1 MKKIILLVLTFAY
14 LSNLYAT
21 DHMAATVAIAPDVK
35 GPVKKVTT
43 TIKLGDGKLDIL
55 YGMSKQPFPEVKYV
69 FWYDSIGRLTEETT
83 YPGGSNING
92 HVYQYH
98 NNEMGVS
105 YHYSEDGFIKGSFK
119 QLFYD
124 SLGNQISS
132 RTYKDG
138 KFFCADSTIYN
149 TQGLKIEH
157 YDTAPKTDSM
167 VLTYSYEY
175 DSIGRLIT
183 VNRKNEHI
191 YTIEYQPN
199 GNYTEHHF
207 EKIKN
212 SKPKFFQGFSDN
224 ATLTFLLTTL
234 CDFATIYGNNFCSF
248 GMKKLELGVKDN
260 FNFLGSDANFNSTFN
275 YLTSNGNGGAKYNK
289 TIKIENEVSFSIWF
303 KVNSFEY

>member
-21 DHMAATVAIAPDVK
+21 DHMAATGAIAPDVK
-35 GPVKKVTT
+35 GPVKKVTSI
-43 TIKLGDGKLDIL
+43 IKTEQDGMLYMI
-55 YGMSKQPFPEVKYV
+55 YGMSKQPFPEIKYV
-69 FWYDSIGRLTEETT
+69 FWYDSIGRLTEYAT
-83 YPGGSNING
+83 YPDPHIDG
-92 HVYQYH
+92 HVYQYY
-98 NNEMGVS
+98 NNEMAIS
-105 YHYSEDGFIKGSFK
+105 YRYNEDGFIRGSFK

-191 YTIEYQPN
+191 YTIEYHPN

-207 EKIKN
+207 VKIKN
-212 SKPKFFQGFSDN
+212 TSRKWEQKYVLDNKGQIIQIKAKDSWSKFTKYDHH
-224 ATLTFLLTTL
+224 
-234 CDFATIYGNNFCSF
+234 GNWLKSESSYNT
-248 GMKKLELGVKDN
+248 
-260 FNFLGSDANFNSTFN
+260 NSP
-275 YLTSNGNGGAKYNK
+275 LRWITSVQER
-289 TIKIENEVSFSIWF
+289 IIEYYE
-303 KVNSFEY
+303 

>member
-1 MKKIILLVLTFAY
+1 MFAY

-35 GPVKKVTT
+35 GPVKKVTSI
-43 TIKLGDGKLDIL
+43 IKTEQDGMLDMI
-55 YGMSKQPFPEVKYV
+55 YGMSKLPSPEIKYV
-69 FWYDSIGRLTEETT
+69 FWYDSIGRLTEYAT
-83 YPGGSNING
+83 YPGPHIDG
-92 HVYQYH
+92 HVYQYY
-98 NNEMGVS
+98 NNEMAIS
-105 YHYSEDGFIKGSFK
+105 YRYNEDGFIRGSFK

-138 KFFCADSTIYN
+138 KFLCADSTIYN

-157 YDTAPKTDSM
+157 YDTAFKSDSM

-191 YTIEYQPN
+191 YTIEYHPN
-199 GNYTEHHF
+199 GNYTEHHS

-212 SKPKFFQGFSDN
+212 TSRKWEQKYVLDNKGQIIQIKAKDSWSKFTKYDRH
-224 ATLTFLLTTL
+224 
-234 CDFATIYGNNFCSF
+234 GNWLKSEHSYNTNSP
-248 GMKKLELGVKDN
+248 LGWI
-260 FNFLGSDANFNSTFN
+260 
-275 YLTSNGNGGAKYNK
+275 TSVQERV
-289 TIKIENEVSFSIWF
+289 IEYYE
-303 KVNSFEY
+303 

>member
-1 MKKIILLVLTFAY
+1 MKKVIIFLLTFVCFIN
-14 LSNLYAT
+14 SYAT
-21 DHMAATVAIAPDVK
+21 DYLSITAGNSSVFK
-35 GPVKKVTT
+35 GPVKKVTSI
-43 TIKLGDGKLDIL
+43 IKTEQDGMLDMI
-55 YGMSKQPFPEVKYV
+55 YGMSKLPSPEIKYV
-69 FWYDSIGRLTEETT
+69 FWYDSIGRLTEEAT
-83 YPGGSNING
+83 YPGPHIDG

-105 YHYSEDGFIKGSFK
+105 YHYNEDGFIKGSFK

-191 YTIEYQPN
+191 FTIEYHPN
-199 GNYTEHHF
+199 GNYTEHHS

-212 SKPKFFQGFSDN
+212 
-224 ATLTFLLTTL
+224 
-234 CDFATIYGNNFCSF
+234 
-248 GMKKLELGVKDN
+248 
-260 FNFLGSDANFNSTFN
+260 
-275 YLTSNGNGGAKYNK
+275 
-289 TIKIENEVSFSIWF
+289 TIKAWEQKYVLDNKGQIIKIQAKDSWSKFTKYDHHGTWLKSEHSYNTNSPLGWITSVQERIIEYYE
-303 KVNSFEY
+303 

>member
-35 GPVKKVTT
+35 GPVKKVTSI
-43 TIKLGDGKLDIL
+43 IKTEQDGVLDMM
-55 YGMSKQPFPEVKYV
+55 YGMSKLPSPEIKYV
-69 FWYDSIGRLTEETT
+69 FWYDSIGRLTEHAT
-83 YPGGSNING
+83 YPGPHIDG
-92 HVYQYH
+92 HVYQYY
-98 NNEMGVS
+98 NNEMAIS
-105 YHYSEDGFIKGSFK
+105 YRYNEDGFIKGSFK

-138 KFFCADSTIYN
+138 KLFCADSTIYN

-191 YTIEYQPN
+191 YTIEYHPN

-212 SKPKFFQGFSDN
+212 TSRKWEQKYILDNKGQIIQIKAKDSWSKFTKYDHH
-224 ATLTFLLTTL
+224 
-234 CDFATIYGNNFCSF
+234 GNWLKS
-248 GMKKLELGVKDN
+248 E
-260 FNFLGSDANFNSTFN
+260 GSYNTNSP
-275 YLTSNGNGGAKYNK
+275 LRWITSVQER
-289 TIKIENEVSFSIWF
+289 IIEYYE
-303 KVNSFEY
+303 

>member
-1 MKKIILLVLTFAY
+1 MKKIILLVLMFAY

-83 YPGGSNING
+83 YPGESHING

-105 YHYSEDGFIKGSFK
+105 YHYNEDGFIKGSFK

-191 YTIEYQPN
+191 YTIEYHPN

-212 SKPKFFQGFSDN
+212 TSRKWEQKYIIDNTGQIIKIQAKDSWSKFTKYDR
-224 ATLTFLLTTL
+224 
-234 CDFATIYGNNFCSF
+234 YGNWLKSEHSYNTNSP
-248 GMKKLELGVKDN
+248 LGWI
-260 FNFLGSDANFNSTFN
+260 
-275 YLTSNGNGGAKYNK
+275 TSVQER
-289 TIKIENEVSFSIWF
+289 IIEYYE
-303 KVNSFEY
+303 

>member
-35 GPVKKVTT
+35 GPVKKVTI

-55 YGMSKQPFPEVKYV
+55 YGMSKQPSPEVKYV

-83 YPGGSNING
+83 YPGGSHING

-105 YHYSEDGFIKGSFK
+105 YHYNEDGFIKGSFK

-191 YTIEYQPN
+191 FTIEYHPN
-199 GNYTEHHF
+199 GNYTEHHS

-212 SKPKFFQGFSDN
+212 
-224 ATLTFLLTTL
+224 
-234 CDFATIYGNNFCSF
+234 
-248 GMKKLELGVKDN
+248 
-260 FNFLGSDANFNSTFN
+260 
-275 YLTSNGNGGAKYNK
+275 
-289 TIKIENEVSFSIWF
+289 TIKAWEQKYVLDNKGQIIKIQAKDSWSKFTKYDHHGNWLKSEHSYNTNSPLGWITSVQERIIEYYE
-303 KVNSFEY
+303 

>member
-1 MKKIILLVLTFAY
+1 MKKVILCVLIAFAY

-35 GPVKKVTT
+35 GPVKKVTI

-55 YGMSKQPFPEVKYV
+55 YGMSKQPSPEVKYV

-83 YPGGSNING
+83 YPGGSHIDG
-92 HVYQYH
+92 YVYQYH

-105 YHYSEDGFIKGSFK
+105 YHYNEDGLIKGSFK

-157 YDTAPKTDSM
+157 YDTALKTDSM

-191 YTIEYQPN
+191 FTIEYHPN
-199 GNYTEHHF
+199 GNYTEHHS

-212 SKPKFFQGFSDN
+212 TSKAWEQKYVLDN
-224 ATLTFLLTTL
+224 KGQ
-234 CDFATIYGNNFCSF
+234 I
-248 GMKKLELGVKDN
+248 
-260 FNFLGSDANFNSTFN
+260 
-275 YLTSNGNGGAKYNK
+275 
-289 TIKIENEVSFSIWF
+289 IKIQAKDSWSKFTKYDHHGNWLKSEHSYNT
-303 KVNSFEY
+303 NSPLGWITTVQERIIEYYE

>member
-1 MKKIILLVLTFAY
+1 MKKIILLVFTFAY

-21 DHMAATVAIAPDVK
+21 DHMAATGAIAPDVK
-35 GPVKKVTT
+35 GPVKKVTSI
-43 TIKLGDGKLDIL
+43 IKTEQDGMLYMI
-55 YGMSKQPFPEVKYV
+55 YGMSKQPFPEIKYV
-69 FWYDSIGRLTEETT
+69 FWYDSIGRLTEDAT
-83 YPGGSNING
+83 YPGPHIDG
-92 HVYQYH
+92 HVYQYY

-105 YHYSEDGFIKGSFK
+105 YHYNEDGFIKGSFK

-191 YTIEYQPN
+191 YTIEYHPN

-207 EKIKN
+207 VKIKN
-212 SKPKFFQGFSDN
+212 TSRKWEQKYVLDNKGQIIQIKAKDSWSKFTKYDHH
-224 ATLTFLLTTL
+224 
-234 CDFATIYGNNFCSF
+234 GNWLKSESSYNT
-248 GMKKLELGVKDN
+248 
-260 FNFLGSDANFNSTFN
+260 NSP
-275 YLTSNGNGGAKYNK
+275 LRWITSVEER
-289 TIKIENEVSFSIWF
+289 IIEYYE
-303 KVNSFEY
+303 

>member
-1 MKKIILLVLTFAY
+1 MKKVIIFLLTFVCFIN
-14 LSNLYAT
+14 SYAT
-21 DHMAATVAIAPDVK
+21 DYLSITAGNSSVFK
-35 GPVKKVTT
+35 GPVKKVTSI
-43 TIKLGDGKLDIL
+43 IKTEQDGMLDMI
-55 YGMSKQPFPEVKYV
+55 YGMSKLPSPEIKYV
-69 FWYDSIGRLTEETT
+69 FWYDSIGRLTEEAT
-83 YPGGSNING
+83 YPGPHIDG

-105 YHYSEDGFIKGSFK
+105 YHYNEDGFIKGSFK

-191 YTIEYQPN
+191 FTIEYHPN
-199 GNYTEHHF
+199 GNYTEHHS

-212 SKPKFFQGFSDN
+212 TSKAWEQKYVLDN
-224 ATLTFLLTTL
+224 KGQ
-234 CDFATIYGNNFCSF
+234 I
-248 GMKKLELGVKDN
+248 
-260 FNFLGSDANFNSTFN
+260 
-275 YLTSNGNGGAKYNK
+275 
-289 TIKIENEVSFSIWF
+289 IKIQAKDSWSKFTKYDHHGNWLKSEHSYNT
-303 KVNSFEY
+303 NSPLGWITSVQERIIEYYE

>member
-35 GPVKKVTT
+35 GPVKKVTI

-83 YPGGSNING
+83 YPGGSHING

-105 YHYSEDGFIKGSFK
+105 YHYNEDGFIKGSFK

-191 YTIEYQPN
+191 YTIEYHPN
-199 GNYTEHHF
+199 GNYTEHHS

-212 SKPKFFQGFSDN
+212 
-224 ATLTFLLTTL
+224 
-234 CDFATIYGNNFCSF
+234 
-248 GMKKLELGVKDN
+248 
-260 FNFLGSDANFNSTFN
+260 
-275 YLTSNGNGGAKYNK
+275 
-289 TIKIENEVSFSIWF
+289 TIKAWEQKYVLDNKGQIIKIQAKDSWSKFTKDDHHGNWLKSEYSYNTNSPLGWITSVQERIIEYYE
-303 KVNSFEY
+303 

>member
-35 GPVKKVTT
+35 GPVKKVTI

-83 YPGGSNING
+83 YPGGSHING

-105 YHYSEDGFIKGSFK
+105 YHYNEDGFIKGSFK

-132 RTYKDG
+132 KTYKDG

-191 YTIEYQPN
+191 YTIEYHPN
-199 GNYTEHHF
+199 GNYTEHHSQ
-207 EKIKN
+207 KIKN
-212 SKPKFFQGFSDN
+212 TIKAWEQKYVLDNKGQIIKIQAKDSWSKFTKYDH
-224 ATLTFLLTTL
+224 
-234 CDFATIYGNNFCSF
+234 YGNWLKSEYSYNTNSP
-248 GMKKLELGVKDN
+248 LGWI
-260 FNFLGSDANFNSTFN
+260 
-275 YLTSNGNGGAKYNK
+275 TSVQER
-289 TIKIENEVSFSIWF
+289 IIEYYE
-303 KVNSFEY
+303 

>member
-1 MKKIILLVLTFAY
+1 MFAY

-83 YPGGSNING
+83 YPGESHING

-105 YHYSEDGFIKGSFK
+105 YHYNEDGFIKGSFK

-191 YTIEYQPN
+191 YTIEYHPN

-212 SKPKFFQGFSDN
+212 TSRKWEQKYIIDNTGQIIKIQAKDSWSKFTKYDR
-224 ATLTFLLTTL
+224 
-234 CDFATIYGNNFCSF
+234 YGNWLKSEHSYNTNSP
-248 GMKKLELGVKDN
+248 LGWI
-260 FNFLGSDANFNSTFN
+260 
-275 YLTSNGNGGAKYNK
+275 TSVQER
-289 TIKIENEVSFSIWF
+289 IIEYYE
-303 KVNSFEY
+303 

>member
-1 MKKIILLVLTFAY
+1 
-14 LSNLYAT
+14 
-21 DHMAATVAIAPDVK
+21 MAATVAIAPDVK

-83 YPGGSNING
+83 YPGGSHING

-105 YHYSEDGFIKGSFK
+105 YHYNEDGFIKGSFK

-157 YDTAPKTDSM
+157 YDTAFKSDSM

-191 YTIEYQPN
+191 FTIEYHPN
-199 GNYTEHHF
+199 GNYTEHHS

-212 SKPKFFQGFSDN
+212 
-224 ATLTFLLTTL
+224 
-234 CDFATIYGNNFCSF
+234 
-248 GMKKLELGVKDN
+248 
-260 FNFLGSDANFNSTFN
+260 
-275 YLTSNGNGGAKYNK
+275 
-289 TIKIENEVSFSIWF
+289 TIKAWEQKYVLDNKGQIIKIQAKDSWSKFTKYDHHGNWLKSEYSYNTNSPLGWITSVQERIIEYYE
-303 KVNSFEY
+303 

>member
-35 GPVKKVTT
+35 GPVKKVTI

-55 YGMSKQPFPEVKYV
+55 YGMSKQPSPEVKYV

-83 YPGGSNING
+83 YPGGSHING

-105 YHYSEDGFIKGSFK
+105 YHYNEDGFIKGSFK

-138 KFFCADSTIYN
+138 KSFCADSTIYN

-191 YTIEYQPN
+191 FTIEYHPN
-199 GNYTEHHF
+199 GNYTEHHS

-212 SKPKFFQGFSDN
+212 
-224 ATLTFLLTTL
+224 
-234 CDFATIYGNNFCSF
+234 
-248 GMKKLELGVKDN
+248 
-260 FNFLGSDANFNSTFN
+260 
-275 YLTSNGNGGAKYNK
+275 
-289 TIKIENEVSFSIWF
+289 TIKAWEQKYVLDNKGQIIKIQAKDSWSKFTKYDHHGNWLKSEHSYNTNSPLGWITSVQERIIEYYE
-303 KVNSFEY
+303 

>member
-1 MKKIILLVLTFAY
+1 MKKIILLVLTFVY

-21 DHMAATVAIAPDVK
+21 DPMAATVAIAPDVK

-69 FWYDSIGRLTEETT
+69 FWYDSIGRLAEETT
-83 YPGGSNING
+83 YPGPHIDG

-105 YHYSEDGFIKGSFK
+105 YHYNEDGFIKGSFK

-191 YTIEYQPN
+191 YTIEYHPN
-199 GNYTEHHF
+199 GNYTAHHS

-212 SKPKFFQGFSDN
+212 
-224 ATLTFLLTTL
+224 
-234 CDFATIYGNNFCSF
+234 
-248 GMKKLELGVKDN
+248 
-260 FNFLGSDANFNSTFN
+260 
-275 YLTSNGNGGAKYNK
+275 
-289 TIKIENEVSFSIWF
+289 TIKAWEQKYVLDNKGQIIQIKAKDSWSKFTKYDHHGNWLKSEHSYNTNSPLGWITSVQERIIEYYE
-303 KVNSFEY
+303 

>member
-55 YGMSKQPFPEVKYV
+55 YGMSKQPFPEVKYM
-69 FWYDSIGRLTEETT
+69 FWYDSIGRLTEEVT
-83 YPGGSNING
+83 YPGTHVDG

-105 YHYSEDGFIKGSFK
+105 YHYNEDGFIKGSFK

-191 YTIEYQPN
+191 YTIEYHPN
-199 GNYTEHHF
+199 GNYTEQHF

-212 SKPKFFQGFSDN
+212 TSRKWEQKYIIDN
-224 ATLTFLLTTL
+224 KGQ
-234 CDFATIYGNNFCSF
+234 I
-248 GMKKLELGVKDN
+248 
-260 FNFLGSDANFNSTFN
+260 
-275 YLTSNGNGGAKYNK
+275 
-289 TIKIENEVSFSIWF
+289 IKIQAKDSWSKFTKYDRHGNWLKSEHSYNT
-303 KVNSFEY
+303 NSPLGWITSVQERIIEYYE

>member
-35 GPVKKVTT
+35 GPVKKVTCI
-43 TIKLGDGKLDIL
+43 IKTEQDGMLDMI
-55 YGMSKQPFPEVKYV
+55 YGMSKLPSPEIKYV
-69 FWYDSIGRLTEETT
+69 FWYDSIGRLTEDAT
-83 YPGGSNING
+83 YPGPHIDGY
-92 HVYQYH
+92 VYQYY
-98 NNEMGVS
+98 NNEMAVS
-105 YHYSEDGFIKGSFK
+105 YRYNEDGFIKGSFK

-132 RTYKDG
+132 RTYTDG

-157 YDTAPKTDSM
+157 YDTALKTDSM

-191 YTIEYQPN
+191 FTIEYHPN
-199 GNYTEHHF
+199 GNYTEHHSA
-207 EKIKN
+207 KIKN
-212 SKPKFFQGFSDN
+212 
-224 ATLTFLLTTL
+224 
-234 CDFATIYGNNFCSF
+234 
-248 GMKKLELGVKDN
+248 
-260 FNFLGSDANFNSTFN
+260 
-275 YLTSNGNGGAKYNK
+275 
-289 TIKIENEVSFSIWF
+289 TIKAWEQKYVLDNKGQIIKIQAKDSWSKFTKYDHHGNWLKSEHSYNTNSPLGWITTVQERIIEYYE
-303 KVNSFEY
+303 

>member
-1 MKKIILLVLTFAY
+1 MKKIILLVLMFAY

-35 GPVKKVTT
+35 GPVKKVTSI
-43 TIKLGDGKLDIL
+43 IKTEQDGMLDMI
-55 YGMSKQPFPEVKYV
+55 YGMSKLPSPEIKYV
-69 FWYDSIGRLTEETT
+69 FWYDSIGRLTEYAT
-83 YPGGSNING
+83 YPGPHIDG
-92 HVYQYH
+92 HVYQYY
-98 NNEMGVS
+98 NNEMAIS
-105 YHYSEDGFIKGSFK
+105 YRYNEDGFIRGSFK

-138 KFFCADSTIYN
+138 KFLCADSTIYN

-157 YDTAPKTDSM
+157 YDTAFKSDSM

-191 YTIEYQPN
+191 YTIEYHPN
-199 GNYTEHHF
+199 GNYTEHHS

-212 SKPKFFQGFSDN
+212 TSRKWEQKYVLDNKGQIIQIKAKDSWSKFTKYDRH
-224 ATLTFLLTTL
+224 
-234 CDFATIYGNNFCSF
+234 GNWLKSEHSYNTNSP
-248 GMKKLELGVKDN
+248 LGWI
-260 FNFLGSDANFNSTFN
+260 
-275 YLTSNGNGGAKYNK
+275 TSVQERV
-289 TIKIENEVSFSIWF
+289 IEYYE
-303 KVNSFEY
+303 

>member
-1 MKKIILLVLTFAY
+1 MKKVIIFLLTFVCFIN
-14 LSNLYAT
+14 SYAT
-21 DHMAATVAIAPDVK
+21 DYLSITAGNSSVFK
-35 GPVKKVTT
+35 GPVKKVTSI
-43 TIKLGDGKLDIL
+43 IKTEQDGMLDMI
-55 YGMSKQPFPEVKYV
+55 YGMSKLPSPEIKYV
-69 FWYDSIGRLTEETT
+69 FWYDSIGRLTEEAT
-83 YPGGSNING
+83 YPGPHIDG

-105 YHYSEDGFIKGSFK
+105 YHYNEDGFIKGSFK

-191 YTIEYQPN
+191 FTIEYHPN

-212 SKPKFFQGFSDN
+212 TSRKWEQKYIIDN
-224 ATLTFLLTTL
+224 KGQ
-234 CDFATIYGNNFCSF
+234 I
-248 GMKKLELGVKDN
+248 
-260 FNFLGSDANFNSTFN
+260 
-275 YLTSNGNGGAKYNK
+275 
-289 TIKIENEVSFSIWF
+289 IKIHAKDSWSKFTKYDHHGNWLKSEHSYNTNTPLGWITSVQERII
-303 KVNSFEY
+303 EYYE